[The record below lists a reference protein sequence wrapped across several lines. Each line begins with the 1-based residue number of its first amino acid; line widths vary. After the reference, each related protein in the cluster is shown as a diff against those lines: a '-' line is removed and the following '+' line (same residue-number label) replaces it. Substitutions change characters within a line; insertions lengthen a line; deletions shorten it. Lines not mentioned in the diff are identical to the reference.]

1 MSVTPEDEAAHAP
14 TQESQLLG
22 KGMIIKQHIQKVHE
36 GIKELREQMNE
47 VDKKAGKGEDL
58 RDALCKSVHT
68 LTQTKLLAD
77 TLVNGPA
84 FAIN

>member
-1 MSVTPEDEAAHAP
+1 
-14 TQESQLLG
+14 
-22 KGMIIKQHIQKVHE
+22 
-36 GIKELREQMNE
+36 MNE